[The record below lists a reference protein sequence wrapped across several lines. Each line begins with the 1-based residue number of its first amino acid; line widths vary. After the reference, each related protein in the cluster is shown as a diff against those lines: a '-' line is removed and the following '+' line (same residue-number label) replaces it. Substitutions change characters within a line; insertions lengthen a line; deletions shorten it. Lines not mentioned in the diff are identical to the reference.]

1 MIAGLDAPRARLSLR
16 DEAIQTLHAAI
27 IAGEMRP
34 GLVYSAPA
42 LAAQLQMSATPVREA
57 MLDLVKEGLVV
68 AVRNKGFRVVELSD
82 TELDDLTELRMLL
95 EPPSI
100 RKLAERGLNAAE
112 RDQISGVV
120 ARIEQAADDGDMVAY
135 NRADLEFHLGLLGLL
150 GNAAL
155 VATVRSLRVRSRLY
169 GLSALADSGALFPSS
184 HEHRELFEC
193 VTAARAGDA
202 EALMQQHIGH
212 VRGAWATG
220 TQADQAYP
228 HAIGGARP
236 HART

>member
-1 MIAGLDAPRARLSLR
+1 MIDGLGAPRARLSLR
-16 DEAIQTLHAAI
+16 DEAIRTLHAAI

-34 GLVYSAPA
+34 GFVYSAPV
-42 LAAQLQMSATPVREA
+42 LATQLQMSATPVREA

-82 TELDDLTELRMLL
+82 NELDDLTELRMLL

-100 RKLAERGLNAAE
+100 RKLAERGLSDAE
-112 RDQISGVV
+112 RDVV
-120 ARIEQAADDGDMVAY
+120 SAVIARIEHAARDGDMVAY

-155 VATVRSLRVRSRLY
+155 VTTVRSLRVRSRLY
-169 GLSALADSGALFPSS
+169 GLSALADSGELFPSS
-184 HEHRELFEC
+184 HEHRELYAF
-193 VTAARAGDA
+193 VTAGRADEA
-202 EALMQQHIGH
+202 ESLMQQHIGH
-212 VRGAWATG
+212 VRGSWATG
-220 TQADQAYP
+220 TQADQANP
-228 HAIGGARP
+228 HAIHGARP